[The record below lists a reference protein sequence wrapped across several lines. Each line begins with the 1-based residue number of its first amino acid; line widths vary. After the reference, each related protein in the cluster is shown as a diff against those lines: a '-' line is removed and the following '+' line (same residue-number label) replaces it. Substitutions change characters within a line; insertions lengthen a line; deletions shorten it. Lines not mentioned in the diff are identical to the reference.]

1 MTGTDKMEGAAMPE
15 YTIRDLQNAGYYLLN
30 KLQDICEATGIKAV
44 LGYGTL
50 LGAIRH
56 NGFIPWDD
64 DVDVCMTVKDFKKL
78 EKHFKKTDWWID
90 DVFLDTVNTDRET
103 RHCLPRLRLDNSFVT
118 EIEVDGINM
127 NKCLWLDIF
136 VFCDAAKNP
145 LLLKTQLYLRNKVF
159 LLHEKYLN
167 RQKRRNGEDIIS
179 TQFFY
184 RLAEALPDF
193 WRVKLINLLFK
204 VICALG
210 SKKSCQVINL
220 CMYGIHTVTPN
231 YLSETTKHRFETGSF
246 EIPERYDDYLK
257 LYYGNDYMTPK
268 QGHFH
273 FQMDKVL
280 LPKMDKKLT

>member
-1 MTGTDKMEGAAMPE
+1 M
-15 YTIRDLQNAGYYLLN
+15 
-30 KLQDICEATGIKAV
+30 
-44 LGYGTL
+44 
-50 LGAIRH
+50 GAIRH

-64 DVDVCMTVKDFKKL
+64 DIDVCMTVKDFKKL

-90 DVFLDTVNTDRET
+90 DVFLDTVKTDCQT

-210 SKKSCQVINL
+210 SKKSDQIMSL
-220 CMYGIHTVTPN
+220 CMYTQPWYSKNFIRC
-231 YLSETTKHRFETGSF
+231 TTKHIFETREF
-246 EIPERYDDYLK
+246 NIPEDYDGALSHS
-257 LYYGNDYMTPK
+257 YGNDYMTPRK
-268 QGHFH
+268 DNPHFKTH
-273 FQMDKVL
+273 AVSIPDGIEKL
-280 LPKMDKKLT
+280 LQ